1 MARGASVGVVQHAP
15 LSTSR
20 SQAPGGPRSRPAALS
35 RALAAPLVLLVLAG
49 LALAADDEIL
59 KDFRKYFRKYKDSAS
74 RVEAVLALEG
84 VPDVALVDVL
94 EPVLRDKDGAVVS
107 AAVRV
112 LSGCTEPAQVTALL
126 TLLEESRKEE
136 VQLGL
141 LRVLAAGSIA
151 HDGAAVTALLEARSW
166 EVRRRAIQALVAT
179 ARPEHAAALVPLC
192 DDGEI
197 AVRCAALDGL
207 AALGSDAVREPAGRL
222 LADDAWQV
230 RASAI
235 AALGQV
241 RHRDSVPLLIERLKA
256 EEGRLADDC
265 VAALEQLTAREFGL
279 RIELWEKFWST
290 FKDRYQIPT
299 DAQLAELAKR
309 KAENAAL
316 YKPQPG
322 EATTYH
328 GIQTKSRKVLFVI
341 DVSGSMESEVVE
353 KDRFADGGYPS
364 YSRMDIVKTELARTV
379 EGLGEETWFNILSF
393 ATDVDPWKKSLVK
406 ANVLSKSSAGDWTG
420 RLEPIGGASKQ
431 DLAAVGLVGAAN
443 LDKGRTNTWGALAWA
458 LAIDDQAKKDP
469 YLLEVD
475 TVFFLSDGRP
485 THGEIV
491 DIEDI
496 LKGVKEA
503 NELRK
508 VVVHTIAIGE
518 FQKTFMKRLAEE
530 NGGVFV
536 DLGR

>member
-1 MARGASVGVVQHAP
+1 MQTLSAPLPRRHAP
-15 LSTSR
+15 WH
-20 SQAPGGPRSRPAALS
+20 
-35 RALAAPLVLLVLAG
+35 RALGSLLVLLLLATLG
-49 LALAADDEIL
+49 LASADDEIL
-59 KDFRKYFRKYKDSAS
+59 KDFKKYFRKYKDSAS

-84 VPDVALVDVL
+84 VPDAALVDVL
-94 EPVLRDKDGAVVS
+94 EPVLKDKDPAVVA

-126 TLLEESRKEE
+126 ELLEGAKKEE
-136 VQLGL
+136 IQLGL
-141 LRVLAAGSIA
+141 LRVLAAGSIP
-151 HDGAAVTALLEARSW
+151 HDGTAVTELLEAKSW
-166 EVRRRAIQALVAT
+166 QVRRRAVQAVVAT
-179 ARPEHAAALVPLC
+179 ARPELAEGLVPLC
-192 DDGEI
+192 MDREV

-207 AALGSDAVREPAGRL
+207 AELGSDLVRGPAGQL
-222 LADDAWQV
+222 LADEAWQV

-235 AALGQV
+235 AALGRV
-241 RHRDSVPLLIERLKA
+241 RHRDSVPLLIARLKA

-265 VAALEQLTAREFGL
+265 VAALERLTAREFGL

-290 FKDRYQIPT
+290 FADRYQIPT

-328 GIQTKSRKVLFVI
+328 GIQSKSRKVLFVI
-341 DVSGSMESEVVE
+341 DVSGSMESDVVE
-353 KDRFADGGYPS
+353 KDRFADGDYPS

-393 ATDVDPWKKSLVK
+393 ATDVKAWKKSLVK
-406 ANVLSKSSAGDWTG
+406 ANVLSKSSAKDWTS

-443 LDKGRTNTWGALAWA
+443 LDKGRTNTWGALSRA
-458 LAIDDQAKKDP
+458 LGIDGSAKKDP

-485 THGEIV
+485 THGEFV

-508 VVVHTIAIGE
+508 VVLHTIGIGE
-518 FQKTFMKRLAEE
+518 FQKTFLKRLAED